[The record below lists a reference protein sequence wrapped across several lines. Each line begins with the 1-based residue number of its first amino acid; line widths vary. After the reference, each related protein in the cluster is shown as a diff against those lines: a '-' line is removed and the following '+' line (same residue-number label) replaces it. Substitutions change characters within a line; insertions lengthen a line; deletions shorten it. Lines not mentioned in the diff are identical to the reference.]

1 MTTADAEP
9 LASPAWTPADALER
23 LRVIVLVGV
32 VTGALV
38 GGVGGRLAML
48 VLRLTSPDS
57 VVGVTSDDG
66 FEIGQVTLG
75 GTYNLLLVGAG
86 FGVLGAALHGLV
98 APWLIGPRWF
108 RHVTV
113 ALGSG
118 AVVGGM
124 LVHTDGIDFTVLQPT
139 WLAIGLFVA
148 IPALFGGLVGL
159 ELERFAR
166 DRTWSNSGWRRLTL
180 PVVAVACFPL
190 VAFPVVMVG
199 AVLLIWSPLR
209 AWGAASR
216 VHASLPARTI
226 VRGAW
231 LLIAVI
237 GLLSLVG
244 DVQTLT

>member
-1 MTTADAEP
+1 MTRADAEP
-9 LASPAWTPADALER
+9 VAPPAWTPADALER
-23 LRVIVLVGV
+23 LRVIVLAGV
-32 VTGALV
+32 VAGVLV

-48 VLRLTSPDS
+48 LLRLTSPAS

-108 RHVTV
+108 RHLTV

-124 LVHTDGIDFTVLQPT
+124 LVHTDGVDFTSLEPT
-139 WLAIGLFVA
+139 WLAIALFVA

-159 ELERFAR
+159 VLERFAR
-166 DRTWSNSGWRRLTL
+166 DGTWSSTGWRRRAL
-180 PVVAVACFPL
+180 PLAAVACFPL
-190 VAFPVVMVG
+190 VAFPVIVVG
-199 AVLLIWSPLR
+199 AVLLAWSPLR
-209 AWGAASR
+209 ARGAAAR
-216 VHASLPARTI
+216 VHASRPARTV

-231 LLIAVI
+231 LLVAVI
-237 GLLSLVG
+237 GLTGLLG